1 MLYNKLDNHGNWDR
15 QNALLSNPELLTM
28 SGMSILGFYL
38 CKNYEF
44 WFSL

>member
-1 MLYNKLDNHGNWDR
+1 MVTRTDKTTPLG
-15 QNALLSNPELLTM
+15 NPELLTA

-44 WFSL
+44 WVSL